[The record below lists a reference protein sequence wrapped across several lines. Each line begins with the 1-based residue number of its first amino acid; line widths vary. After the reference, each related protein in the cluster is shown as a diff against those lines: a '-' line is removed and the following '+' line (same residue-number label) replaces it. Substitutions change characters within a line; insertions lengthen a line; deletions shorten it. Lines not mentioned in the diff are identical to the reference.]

1 MEKTLCDAAF
11 EGRADKVFSLL
22 RENPEI
28 DVNWANT
35 SSKWTALHV
44 TSRSGHAEVVKL
56 LLAHPGI
63 NVNVQDSN
71 RFTPLV
77 FGCVYGRVSVVKLL
91 LKDPRVDV
99 VVSDMMGCPP
109 LWWAAAEGHLEVIE
123 WFLASGRD
131 FDVNQAGRDWKNGVR
146 STPIQVATQ
155 KELED
160 GVTLLKRFTAN
171 PAMTR
176 HELRVRLV
184 PEELAA
190 ELFALTVFL
199 CDDLLCLKTPTKVTT
214 ATATAASRFFDV
226 VKRLPMELQMVLC
239 RRVFRSAKD
248 SVLSKDS
255 EVAFKSLAKILTNSK

>member
-1 MEKTLCDAAF
+1 MELPGLAAEVQSYLQNTPGLQF
-11 EGRADKVFSLL
+11 NARDVRSNGEALL
-22 RENPEI
+22 
-28 DVNWANT
+28 WA
-35 SSKWTALHV
+35 SEH
-44 TSRSGHAEVVKL
+44 GHAEVVKL

-199 CDDLLCLKTPTKVTT
+199 CDDLLCLKTPTKVT
-214 ATATAASRFFDV
+214 ATAASRFFDV

-239 RRVFRSAKD
+239 RRVFGSAKD